1 MVYFNDKIIE
11 IFGAWVTDY
20 APVLL
25 LAALGLALLFF
36 ITVIAAII
44 RACVLKGKIKK
55 LQAENAKAANAV
67 SGAEFDSSA
76 LITELEQKQARI
88 DELEEQLAAQASAS
102 DSDYSDTAPTDT
114 SALDARIA
122 GLTATV
128 DELNDE
134 LDAKQRAIAELE
146 QKLRDAE
153 NGNADG
159 ADKSASEKI
168 EKLERTIKDKES
180 EINLLKA
187 ENSQIKAQV
196 LQQQLAA
203 TRNASTAEKTDKT
216 ERVEQRKTAAKET
229 ERAEKQTAAVKTD
242 SPSAEDEYDEYYDD
256 YGDETS
262 AIKVTLKF
270 DRVKNNWVILRT
282 DTDRAYRRL
291 STKQEALMIAKD
303 LARRLHAQLV
313 VHKKDGK
320 FQHI

>member
-1 MVYFNDKIIE
+1 
-11 IFGAWVTDY
+11 
-20 APVLL
+20 
-25 LAALGLALLFF
+25 
-36 ITVIAAII
+36 
-44 RACVLKGKIKK
+44 
-55 LQAENAKAANAV
+55 
-67 SGAEFDSSA
+67 
-76 LITELEQKQARI
+76 
-88 DELEEQLAAQASAS
+88 
-102 DSDYSDTAPTDT
+102 
-114 SALDARIA
+114 
-122 GLTATV
+122 
-128 DELNDE
+128 
-134 LDAKQRAIAELE
+134 
-146 QKLRDAE
+146 
-153 NGNADG
+153 
-159 ADKSASEKI
+159 
-168 EKLERTIKDKES
+168 
-180 EINLLKA
+180 
-187 ENSQIKAQV
+187 

-203 TRNASTAEKTDKT
+203 TRNASTAEKTEKT